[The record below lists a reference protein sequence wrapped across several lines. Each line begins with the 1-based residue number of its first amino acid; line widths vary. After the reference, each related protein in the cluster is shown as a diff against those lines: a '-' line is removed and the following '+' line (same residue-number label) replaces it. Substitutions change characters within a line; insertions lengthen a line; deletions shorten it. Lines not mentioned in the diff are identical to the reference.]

1 MLAFI
6 KFYFPIFARNTVNI
20 MRLRVKKKLFFKER
34 KISYNVL
41 TQIYKRLFKEF
52 DLKID
57 DIEDT

>member
-6 KFYFPIFARNTVNI
+6 KFDFPIFARNTVNI
-20 MRLRVKKKLFFKER
+20 MRFRVKKKLFFKER